1 MTIQS
6 IQTANI
12 SKQAFTSGVQT
23 EKRDDLSVGQKVGI
37 AATTALGVGTALVG
51 MAKLNKFPINPKTLL
66 KTPLKD
72 TFLNKQ
78 EYFEK
83 EVIALALGSCAGG
96 LAGGAIFDKKENL
109 PAKKREAVVQ
119 LCNAATPIL
128 FVGAGA
134 RLADKF
140 TPALKKFV
148 KPVTD
153 KMNLGAGMKKFIGVT
168 PKIAASMAGLA
179 VGMLVGNR
187 ISHAINN
194 KLFGQKEDRPVSIKD
209 LCAHTDD
216 MCEMASF
223 ISTTNPVVHAVSRI
237 IPVAMMV
244 PGLETGKAQSK
255 E

>member
-1 MTIQS
+1 MTIQK
-6 IQTANI
+6 IQTMNIANPV
-12 SKQAFTSGVQT
+12 FTSGNQNDKPELT
-23 EKRDDLSVGQKVGI
+23 AGQKIGM
-37 AATTALGVGTALVG
+37 AATTALGVGAAVVG

-83 EVIALALGSCAGG
+83 EVIAMGLGSCAGG

-119 LCNAATPIL
+119 LCNATTPIL

-134 RLADKF
+134 RLADKAV
-140 TPALKKFV
+140 PSLKKLV

-153 KMNLGAGMKKFIGVT
+153 KMNLSAGMKKVIGVT
-168 PKIAASMAGLA
+168 PKIAASLTGLG
-179 VGMLVGNR
+179 VGMLIGNKL
-187 ISHAINN
+187 SHVINN
-194 KLFGQKEDRPVSIKD
+194 KLFGEKEDRPVSIKD

-223 ISTTNPVVHAVSRI
+223 ISTTNPVIHGISRI
-237 IPVAMMV
+237 IPIAMMV
-244 PGLETGKAQSK
+244 PGLETAKAQAK

>member
-6 IQTANI
+6 VQNI
-12 SKQAFTSGVQT
+12 NTKNIAFTSAEN
-23 EKRDDLSVGQKVGI
+23 EKKSEGLSVGRKIGI
-37 AATTALGVGTALVG
+37 GATTALGVGAALVG

-66 KTPLKD
+66 KTPIKD

-83 EVIALALGSCAGG
+83 EVIAMGLGSCAGG

-119 LCNAATPIL
+119 LCNATTPIL

-134 RLADKF
+134 RLVDKAA
-140 TPALKKFV
+140 PALKKIV

-153 KMNLGAGMKKFIGVT
+153 KMTLSAGMKKVIGVT
-168 PKIAASMAGLA
+168 PKIAASLAGLA
-179 VGMLVGNR
+179 VGMLAGNKL
-187 ISHAINN
+187 SHIINN
-194 KLFGQKEDRPVSIKD
+194 KLFGEKEDRPVSIKD

-223 ISTTNPVVHAVSRI
+223 ISTTNPVIHGVSRI
-237 IPVAMMV
+237 IPVAMLV
-244 PGLETGKAQSK
+244 PGIETGKAQAK
-255 E
+255 D

>member
-1 MTIQS
+1 MTIQN
-6 IQTANI
+6 IQISNI
-12 SKQAFTSGVQT
+12 SKTSFTSDVQP
-23 EKRDDLSVGQKVGI
+23 EKREGLSAGQKIGI
-37 AATTALGVGTALVG
+37 AATTALGVGAAVVG

-83 EVIALALGSCAGG
+83 EVIAMGLGSCAGG

-153 KMNLGAGMKKFIGVT
+153 KMNLGTGMKKFVAAT
-168 PKIAASMAGLA
+168 PKIATSLSGLA
-179 VGMLVGNR
+179 VGMFVGNR
-187 ISHAINN
+187 ISHVINT
-194 KLFGQKEDRPVSIKD
+194 KLFGQKDDRPVSVKD

-216 MCEMASF
+216 LCEVASF
-223 ISTTNPVVHAVSRI
+223 ISTTNPAVHAVSRI

-244 PGLETGKAQSK
+244 PGIETGKAQ
-255 E
+255 

>member
-1 MTIQS
+1 MTIQK
-6 IQTANI
+6 IQTMNMANPV
-12 SKQAFTSGVQT
+12 FTSGNQNDKPELT
-23 EKRDDLSVGQKVGI
+23 AGQKIGM
-37 AATTALGVGTALVG
+37 AATTAVGVGAALVG
-51 MAKLNKFPINPKTLL
+51 MAKLNKFPVNPKILL

-83 EVIALALGSCAGG
+83 EVIALGLGSCAGG

-109 PAKKREAVVQ
+109 PAKKREVVVQ
-119 LCNAATPIL
+119 LCNAVTPIL

-134 RLADKF
+134 RLADNA

-153 KMNLGAGMKKFIGVT
+153 KLNLGAGMKKFIGVT
-168 PKIAASMAGLA
+168 PKIAASIAGLG
-179 VGMLVGNR
+179 VGMLIGNR

-194 KLFGQKEDRPVSIKD
+194 KLFGEKEDRPVSIKD

-216 MCEMASF
+216 MCEIASF
-223 ISTTNPVVHAVSRI
+223 ISTTNPVVHAVSRV
-237 IPVAMMV
+237 IPIAMMV
-244 PGLETGKAQSK
+244 PGLETAKAKAK